1 MTRLYQYKDLEVES
15 INFIDIHALDVLQ
28 SDDFLSLS
36 SEALHEILK
45 RDSFC
50 ANELVI
56 FRMVCRWIN
65 ENQIDVDPDTKIR
78 VLSAVRYPL
87 MSDEEL
93 SEARKS
99 QVGSTVSNVIQFKN
113 TWSPDEPKLRGQL
126 KSDVNLINESQSY
139 PPIRGND
146 GGTYMLTLDH
156 PSFINYIEL
165 LLSDGIATNPK
176 CMNASVI
183 KGTNSVSDCSLL
195 DHYCES
201 SSRFEEY
208 TWHWIGSSSIV
219 VHLVQ
224 PYILSSIR

>member
-1 MTRLYQYKDLEVES
+1 MCLIEKQ
-15 INFIDIHALDVLQ
+15 
-28 SDDFLSLS
+28 
-36 SEALHEILK
+36 EALHEILK

-126 KSDVNLINESQSY
+126 KPDVNLINESQSY

-176 CMNASVI
+176 YVLN
-183 KGTNSVSDCSLL
+183 L
-195 DHYCES
+195 
-201 SSRFEEY
+201 
-208 TWHWIGSSSIV
+208 
-219 VHLVQ
+219 
-224 PYILSSIR
+224 